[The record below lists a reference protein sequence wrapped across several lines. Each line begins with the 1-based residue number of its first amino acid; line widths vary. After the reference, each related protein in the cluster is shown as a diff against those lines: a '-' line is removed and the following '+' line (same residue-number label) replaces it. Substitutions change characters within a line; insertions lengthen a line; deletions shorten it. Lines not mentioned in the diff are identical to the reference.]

1 MFWCHWL
8 RGAWTC
14 LFLVH
19 YYYYNYNYYYSVARW
34 CHGGLGSVSTSIT
47 SSGSVCLLPTPPS
60 QGLWPSSLMLL
71 LSWKKIVYPGTLVGF
86 VEFYVRCVCAN
97 VNKHVP
103 EVWEHKKEPSCCLW
117 TILTA
122 FPLGS
127 PIFKSNFFVSSVI
140 FSPWA
145 LTWCLL
151 SGD

>member
-1 MFWCHWL
+1 MELGHAYFLCIIIIIIIIIIIPSPAGATVVKGLSRLPSHPLVLFVCSPLLPL
-8 RGAWTC
+8 RAKAFGHPASC
-14 LFLVH
+14 FC
-19 YYYYNYNYYYSVARW
+19 
-34 CHGGLGSVSTSIT
+34 CHG
-47 SSGSVCLLPTPPS
+47 
-60 QGLWPSSLMLL
+60 
-71 LSWKKIVYPGTLVGF
+71 KKIVYPGTVVGF

-117 TILTA
+117 TIFTA

-127 PIFKSNFFVSSVI
+127 PIFKSSFFVSSVI

-145 LTWCLL
+145 LMWCLL